1 MVYNDEA
8 HKRVFLLSYQDR
20 DGLTAKIK
28 SLNWSVIA
36 ARRSDNLLSRFI
48 GAATSIAIIDLR
60 DMPEDAYDE
69 IRELSNFIAA
79 NGFTLLSAIDIDD
92 NAMITAANKIEASH
106 IIAANGSDDYWNANL
121 ESALGLLARLQG
133 NVSSH
138 IMDERHS
145 RTVNYSWTF
154 DLDTREWKAGAYIQ
168 NAINQNLSSFQQN
181 HLKSIY
187 PKTYLLHFLT
197 KYQRRIAI
205 AAYRRLSVGD
215 NQSGFSH
222 SLVDRDFIHHL
233 ELDGNIV
240 RGYMEEISEIKAWRS
255 HDLLTGVRSGSFARS
270 HLLNWKQ
277 SVDGNLGLIVIG
289 LRQLELINNRFGR
302 AQGNAL
308 IQQAGERISDTLP
321 NNHNIDHFVARISGK
336 EFLVAYN
343 GAITIDLLKKA
354 ADDIIKSLS
363 EAIDIKGEEYHISA
377 RAALYIA
384 HEDEDGI
391 SALRRTNMT
400 LKEVMKHPNMA
411 VTVADNDQ
419 KINPQY
425 NENIERELRL
435 AIDGNQIEVVLQ
447 PQFNILDGKIIG
459 AEALARWNHP
469 TLGKLGADT
478 LFSVADRCDYRDII
492 SQHIQNIALKTCAN
506 WPKIMSGL
514 RLSINVTPQQMSDSG
529 FTNNFTNAIQQT
541 GFNPQQLTIEL
552 TEENLIENF
561 ELTSKSLL
569 SLRDKGIKIAIDDF
583 GTGYSSLA
591 YISELP
597 LDYLKLDKSLI
608 RNITRS
614 NKDLM
619 VLRSII
625 ALGRAIGVK
634 IIAEGVETQ
643 DLLTL
648 LGREKCDI
656 YQGYFGSKPLS
667 VQQFEKFALRN
678 QVEI

>member
-8 HKRVFLLSYQDR
+8 HKRVFLLSFQDR

-36 ARRSDNLLSRFI
+36 ARRSENLLSRFI
-48 GAATSIAIIDLR
+48 GAAASIAIIDMR
-60 DMPEDAYDE
+60 DMPDDAYEE

-79 NGFTLLSAIDIDD
+79 NGFALLSAIDVND
-92 NAMITAANKIEASH
+92 NAMIAAANKIEATH
-106 IIAANGSDDYWNANL
+106 IIAADGNDDYWNANL
-121 ESALGLLARLQG
+121 ETALALLARLQG

-145 RTVNYSWTF
+145 RTVNYSWNFNLETF
-154 DLDTREWKAGAYIQ
+154 ELETGSYIQ
-168 NAINQNLSSFQQN
+168 NAINQNLSAAQQD
-181 HLKSIY
+181 HLKAIY
-187 PKTYLLHFLT
+187 PKTYLLHYMS

-205 AAYRRLSVGD
+205 AAYRRLSIGD
-215 NQSGFSH
+215 SQSGFSH
-222 SLVDRDFIHHL
+222 KLVDRNFIHHL
-233 ELDGNIV
+233 ELDGNIL
-240 RGYMEEISEIKAWRS
+240 RGYMEEVSEIKTWRS

-277 SVDGNLGLIVIG
+277 SVDGCLGLIIVG

-308 IQQAGERISDTLP
+308 IQQAGERICAALSEKVK
-321 NNHNIDHFVARISGK
+321 IDNFVARISGK
-336 EFLVAYN
+336 EFLIAFN
-343 GAITIDLLKKA
+343 GDISTDFLKST
-354 ADDIIKSLS
+354 ADDIIKSLT
-363 EAIDIKGEEYHISA
+363 EAIDIDGEEYHISA
-377 RAALYIA
+377 RAALCVA
-384 HEDEDGI
+384 QDSEDGI
-391 SALRRTNMT
+391 SALRRVNMT
-400 LKEVMKHPNMA
+400 LKEVMKHPSSTIA
-411 VTVADNDQ
+411 IADTDGV
-419 KINPQY
+419 INPQY
-425 NENIERELRL
+425 NENIERELRS
-435 AIDGNQIEVVLQ
+435 AVENEQIEVVLQ
-447 PQFNILDGKIIG
+447 PQFSIGDEQIIG

-492 SQHIQNIALKTCAN
+492 SQHIQKLALKICAD
-506 WPKIMSGL
+506 WPNFMMDL
-514 RLSINVTPQQMSDSG
+514 RLSINVTPQQMSDSD
-529 FTNNFTNAIQQT
+529 FTHNFIEAIEQT
-541 GFNPQQLTIEL
+541 GFNPRQLTIEL

-561 ELTSKSLL
+561 ELTRQSLL
-569 SLRDKGIKIAIDDF
+569 SLREKGIKIAIDDF
-583 GTGYSSLA
+583 GTGYSNLS

-608 RNITRS
+608 RNISRS

-625 ALGRAIGVK
+625 ALGRAVGVK

-643 DLLTL
+643 DLLEL

-678 QVEI
+678 RK

>member
-8 HKRVFLLSYQDR
+8 HKRVFLLSFQDR

-36 ARRSDNLLSRFI
+36 ARRSENLLSRFI
-48 GAATSIAIIDLR
+48 GAAASIAIIDMR
-60 DMPEDAYDE
+60 DMPDDAYEE

-79 NGFTLLSAIDIDD
+79 NGFALLSAIDVND
-92 NAMITAANKIEASH
+92 NAMIAAANKIEATH
-106 IIAANGSDDYWNANL
+106 IIAADGNDDYWNANL
-121 ESALGLLARLQG
+121 ETALALLARLQG

-145 RTVNYSWTF
+145 RIVNYSWNFNLETF
-154 DLDTREWKAGAYIQ
+154 ELETGSYIQ
-168 NAINQNLSSFQQN
+168 NAINQNLSSVQQD
-181 HLKSIY
+181 HLKAIY
-187 PKTYLLHFLT
+187 PKTYLLHYMS

-205 AAYRRLSVGD
+205 AAYRRLSIGD
-215 NQSGFSH
+215 SQSGFSH
-222 SLVDRDFIHHL
+222 KLVDRNFIHHL
-233 ELDGNIV
+233 ELDGNIL
-240 RGYMEEISEIKAWRS
+240 RGYMEEVSEIKTWRS

-277 SVDGNLGLIVIG
+277 SVDGYLGLIIVG

-308 IQQAGERISDTLP
+308 IQQAGERICAALSEKVK
-321 NNHNIDHFVARISGK
+321 IDNFVARISGK
-336 EFLVAYN
+336 EFLIAFN
-343 GAITIDLLKKA
+343 GDISTDFLKST
-354 ADDIIKSLS
+354 ADDIIKSLT
-363 EAIDIKGEEYHISA
+363 EAIDIDGEEYHISA
-377 RAALYIA
+377 RAALCVA
-384 HEDEDGI
+384 QESEDGI
-391 SALRRTNMT
+391 SALRRVNMT
-400 LKEVMKHPNMA
+400 LKEVMKHPSSA
-411 VTVADNDQ
+411 IAIADTDGV
-419 KINPQY
+419 INPRY
-425 NENIERELRL
+425 NENIERELRS
-435 AIDGNQIEVVLQ
+435 AVENNQIEVVLQ
-447 PQFNILDGKIIG
+447 PQFSIGDEQIIG

-492 SQHIQNIALKTCAN
+492 SQHIQKLALKICAD
-506 WPKIMSGL
+506 WPNFMMDL
-514 RLSINVTPQQMSDSG
+514 RLSINVTPQQMSDSD
-529 FTNNFTNAIQQT
+529 FTHNFIEAIEHT
-541 GFNPQQLTIEL
+541 GFNPRQLTIEL

-561 ELTSKSLL
+561 ELTRKSLL
-569 SLRDKGIKIAIDDF
+569 SLREKGIKIAIDDF
-583 GTGYSSLA
+583 GTGYSNLS

-608 RNITRS
+608 RNISRS

-625 ALGRAIGVK
+625 ALGRAVNVK

-643 DLLTL
+643 DLLEL
-648 LGREKCDI
+648 LDREKCDI

-678 QVEI
+678 RK

>member
-8 HKRVFLLSYQDR
+8 HKRVFLLSFQDR

-48 GAATSIAIIDLR
+48 GAAASIAIIDMR
-60 DMPEDAYDE
+60 DMPDDAYEE

-79 NGFTLLSAIDIDD
+79 NGFALLSAVDVND
-92 NAMITAANKIEASH
+92 NAMIADANKIEATH
-106 IIAANGSDDYWNANL
+106 IISANGSDDYWNANL
-121 ESALGLLARLQG
+121 ETALGLLSRLQG

-145 RTVNYSWTF
+145 RTINYSWTF
-154 DLDTREWKAGAYIQ
+154 DLETKELEAGSYIQ
-168 NAINQNLSSFQQN
+168 NAINQNLSSSQQS
-181 HLKSIY
+181 HLKEIY
-187 PKTYLLHFLT
+187 PKTYMLHYMS

-205 AAYRRLSVGD
+205 AAYRRLSIGD

-222 SLVDRDFIHHL
+222 NLVDRNFIHHL
-233 ELDGNIV
+233 ELDGKTL
-240 RGYMEEISEIKAWRS
+240 RGYLEEVSEIKAWRS

-277 SVDGNLGLIVIG
+277 SVDGGLGLIIVG
-289 LRQLELINNRFGR
+289 LRQLELINNRYGR

-308 IQQAGERISDTLP
+308 IQQAGERICDALSDKDKTD
-321 NNHNIDHFVARISGK
+321 NFVARISGK
-336 EFLVAYN
+336 EFLVAFN
-343 GAITIDLLKKA
+343 GNINIDTLKSV
-354 ADDIIKSLS
+354 ADNIIKSLTQ
-363 EAIDIKGEEYHISA
+363 AIDIEGEEYHISA
-377 RAALYIA
+377 RAAICVA
-384 HEDEDGI
+384 QESEDGI
-391 SALRRTNMT
+391 SALRRVNMT
-400 LKEVMKHPNMA
+400 LKEVMKHPNLTIA
-411 VTVADNDQ
+411 IANDDQ
-419 KINPQY
+419 NINPQY
-425 NENIERELRL
+425 NENIERELRS
-435 AIDGNQIEVVLQ
+435 AVDGNQIEVVLQ
-447 PQFNILDGKIIG
+447 PQFNIGDEKIIG

-492 SQHIQNIALKTCAN
+492 SQHIQNLALKICAD
-506 WPKIMSGL
+506 WPSTMADL
-514 RLSINVTPQQMSDSG
+514 RLSINVTPQQMSDSD
-529 FTNNFTNAIQQT
+529 FTNSFIAAIEKT
-541 GFNPQQLTIEL
+541 GFNPKQLTMEL

-569 SLRDKGIKIAIDDF
+569 SLREKGIKIAIDDF

-597 LDYLKLDKSLI
+597 LDYLKLDQSLI

-625 ALGRAIGVK
+625 ALGRAVKVK

-643 DLLTL
+643 DLLEL
-648 LGREKCDI
+648 LDREKCDI
-656 YQGYFGSKPLS
+656 YQGYYGSKPLS
-667 VQQFEKFALRN
+667 IAQFEKFALRN
-678 QVEI
+678 RT

>member
-8 HKRVFLLSYQDR
+8 HKRVFLLSFQDR

-48 GAATSIAIIDLR
+48 GAAASIAIIDLR
-60 DMPEDAYDE
+60 DIPDDAYEE
-69 IRELSNFIAA
+69 IRELSNFITA
-79 NGFTLLSAIDIDD
+79 NGFALLSAIDVED
-92 NAMITAANKIEASH
+92 NVMIAAANKIEATH
-106 IIAANGSDDYWNANL
+106 IINAKGSNDYWNANL
-121 ESALGLLARLQG
+121 ESALGLLSRLQG
-133 NVSSH
+133 NASSH

-154 DLDTREWKAGAYIQ
+154 DLDTYELEAGSYIQ
-168 NAINQNLSSFQQN
+168 NAINQNLSSAQQS
-181 HLKSIY
+181 HLKLIY
-187 PKTYLLHFLT
+187 PKTYLLHYLT
-197 KYQRRIAI
+197 KYQRRIAV
-205 AAYRRLSVGD
+205 AAYRRLSIGD
-215 NQSGFSH
+215 SQSGFSH
-222 SLVDRDFIHHL
+222 SLVDRNFIHHL

-240 RGYMEEISEIKAWRS
+240 RGYMEEVSEIKTWRS

-308 IQQAGERISDTLP
+308 IQLAGERICNALSDKVR
-321 NNHNIDHFVARISGK
+321 IDNFVARISGK
-336 EFLVAYN
+336 EFLVAFN
-343 GAITIDLLKKA
+343 GDVTIDLLKNTA
-354 ADDIIKSLS
+354 ENIIKSLG

-377 RAALYIA
+377 RAAICIA
-384 HEDEDGI
+384 QESEDGI
-391 SALRRTNMT
+391 AALRRTNVT
-400 LKEVMKHPNMA
+400 LKGVMKHPNMIITIA
-411 VTVADNDQ
+411 ENDH

-425 NENIERELRL
+425 NENIERELRS
-435 AIDGNQIEVVLQ
+435 AVDANQIEVVLQ
-447 PQFNILDGKIIG
+447 PQFNIGDEKIIG

-492 SQHIQNIALKTCAN
+492 SQHIQKLALKICAD
-506 WPKIMSGL
+506 WPDTMEDL
-514 RLSINVTPQQMSDSG
+514 RLSINVTPQQMSDSD
-529 FTNNFTNAIQQT
+529 FTKSFIDAIKQT
-541 GFNPQQLTIEL
+541 GFNPNNLTIEL

-634 IIAEGVETQ
+634 IIAEGVETH

>member
-8 HKRVFLLSYQDR
+8 HKRVFLLSFQDR

-36 ARRSDNLLSRFI
+36 ARRSENLLSRFI
-48 GAATSIAIIDLR
+48 GAAASIAIIDMR
-60 DMPEDAYDE
+60 DMPDDAYEE

-79 NGFTLLSAIDIDD
+79 NGFALLSAIDVND
-92 NAMITAANKIEASH
+92 NAMIAAANKIEATH
-106 IIAANGSDDYWNANL
+106 IIAADGNDDYWNANL
-121 ESALGLLARLQG
+121 ETALALLARLQG

-145 RTVNYSWTF
+145 RTVNYSWNFNLETF
-154 DLDTREWKAGAYIQ
+154 ELETGSYIQ
-168 NAINQNLSSFQQN
+168 NAINQNLPAAQQD
-181 HLKSIY
+181 HLKAIY
-187 PKTYLLHFLT
+187 PKTYLLHYMS

-205 AAYRRLSVGD
+205 AAYRRLSIGD
-215 NQSGFSH
+215 GQSGFSH
-222 SLVDRDFIHHL
+222 KLVDRNFIHHL
-233 ELDGNIV
+233 ELDGNIL
-240 RGYMEEISEIKAWRS
+240 RGYMEEVSEIKTWRS

-277 SVDGNLGLIVIG
+277 SVDGCLGLIIVG

-308 IQQAGERISDTLP
+308 IQQAGERICAALSEKVK
-321 NNHNIDHFVARISGK
+321 IDNFVARISGK
-336 EFLVAYN
+336 EFLIAFN
-343 GAITIDLLKKA
+343 GDISTDFLKST
-354 ADDIIKSLS
+354 ADDIIKSLT
-363 EAIDIKGEEYHISA
+363 EAIDIDGEEYHISA
-377 RAALYIA
+377 RAALCVA
-384 HEDEDGI
+384 QDSEDGI
-391 SALRRTNMT
+391 SALRRVNMT
-400 LKEVMKHPNMA
+400 LKEVMKHPSSTIA
-411 VTVADNDQ
+411 IADTDGV
-419 KINPQY
+419 INPQY
-425 NENIERELRL
+425 NENIERELRS
-435 AIDGNQIEVVLQ
+435 AVENEQIEVVLQ
-447 PQFNILDGKIIG
+447 PQFSIGDEQLIG

-492 SQHIQNIALKTCAN
+492 SQHIQKLALKICAD
-506 WPKIMSGL
+506 WPNFMMDL
-514 RLSINVTPQQMSDSG
+514 RLSINVTPQQMSDSD
-529 FTNNFTNAIQQT
+529 FTHNFIEVIEHT
-541 GFNPQQLTIEL
+541 GFNPRQLTIEL

-561 ELTSKSLL
+561 ELTRKSLL
-569 SLRDKGIKIAIDDF
+569 SLREKGIKIAIDDF
-583 GTGYSSLA
+583 GTGYSNLS

-608 RNITRS
+608 RNISRS

-625 ALGRAIGVK
+625 ALGRAVNVK

-643 DLLTL
+643 DLLEL
-648 LGREKCDI
+648 LDREKCDI

-667 VQQFEKFALRN
+667 VQQFEKFSLRN
-678 QVEI
+678 RK